1 MRRRLQGNDARV
13 MFRWWFGVEGRRRHA
28 TLARWKEASSSQH
41 APRDPLSRTAR
52 FGPVRASESGVYLV
66 ELGVVSDEAFGLLS
80 CRRAERP
87 VISEPSSLTR
97 TCFFLPFWSVISA
110 T

>member
-1 MRRRLQGNDARV
+1 MRGRLQGNDARV

-52 FGPVRASESGVYLV
+52 FGPVRDSESGVYLV

-80 CRRAERP
+80 CRRARAP
-87 VISEPSSLTR
+87 LIPQPPSFTTPSLLFPFCVVI
-97 TCFFLPFWSVISA
+97 F
-110 T
+110 